1 MLLPAPLGALLGLVA
16 LISVGFWFK
25 VATSAR
31 SGDEIAL
38 RRNLSWAATS
48 LALFL
53 AIIAL
58 GFVSYAL
65 ADLIW

>member
-25 VATSAR
+25 VAISAR
-31 SGDEIAL
+31 SGDELAL
-38 RRNLSWAATS
+38 RRNLALAATG

-53 AIIAL
+53 AIVAF
-58 GFVSYAL
+58 GFL
-65 ADLIW
+65 ARVFVELIW

>member
-1 MLLPAPLGALLGLVA
+1 MLLPAQLGALLGLVA

-25 VATSAR
+25 VAISAR

-38 RRNLSWAATS
+38 RRNLTWAATG

-53 AIIAL
+53 AIVAF
-58 GFVSYAL
+58 GFLSYVL